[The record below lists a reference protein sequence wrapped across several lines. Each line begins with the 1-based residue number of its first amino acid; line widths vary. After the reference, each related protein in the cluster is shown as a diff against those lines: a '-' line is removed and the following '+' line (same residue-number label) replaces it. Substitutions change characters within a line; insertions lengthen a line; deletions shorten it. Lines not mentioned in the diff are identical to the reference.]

1 MDKRII
7 ISADESVVCPK
18 CAHHFTLAH
27 GISRQTIDHYAEEY
41 DAAFQAERKALVQ
54 SIEDETE
61 RRAKRK
67 FTDEITKLQEALA
80 ASQKA
85 EREQRQAILKAQT
98 EARAKALEEFAQE
111 KRVLAEELADKD
123 SKLKDHRAQELEL
136 RRQKKQLEEQQTNM
150 QLQLERQIDEA
161 RKHIREEISRRE
173 GQRFALVEA
182 EYRKKIDD
190 AHKANE
196 DLRRKLEQGSQQL
209 QGEVLELEV
218 EHVLSTS
225 FVHDHIEAVKK
236 GSRGADVLQTVRS
249 PVGQNCGRI
258 IWEAKRAENWSDK
271 WLLKLRDDQQEACAD
286 IAVLVS
292 TTLPRGMNE
301 PFVLLGDVW
310 VVSPHL
316 IRPLAEVLRVVLLE
330 VHKLKLVNTGRDEKM
345 ELLYIYLTSPQF
357 AQRISTMLDVFETMR
372 ADLESEKRTTQKRWA
387 KQQGQL
393 DRLTT
398 NMVSVV
404 GELQAIAHEELPQL
418 ASIEALAPDEL
429 IDEVES

>member
-18 CAHHFTLAH
+18 CAHHFTLAQ
-27 GISRQTIDHYAEEY
+27 GISRQTIDRYAEEY

-54 SIEDETE
+54 SLQDEAE

-80 ASQKA
+80 VSQKA
-85 EREQRQAILKAQT
+85 EREQHKAILKAQA
-98 EARAKALEEFAQE
+98 EARAKALGEYAQE
-111 KRVLAEELADKD
+111 KRLLAEELADKD
-123 SKLKDHRAQELEL
+123 SKLKEHRAQELEL
-136 RRQKKQLEEQQTNM
+136 RRQKKQLEEQQANM

-161 RKHIREEISRRE
+161 RKQISEEISRRE
-173 GQRFALVEA
+173 GHRFALIEA

-190 AHKANE
+190 AHKSNE
-196 DLRRKLEQGSQQL
+196 ELRRKLEQGSQQL

-218 EHVLSTS
+218 ENVLSTS
-225 FVHDHIEAVKK
+225 FVHDRIEAVKK
-236 GSRGADVLQTVRS
+236 GARGADVVQTVRT

-258 IWEAKRAENWSDK
+258 IWEAKRAENWSEK
-271 WLLKLRDDQQEACAD
+271 WLQKLKDDQQEAGAD

-292 TTLPRGMNE
+292 TAMPRGMTE
-301 PFVLLGDVW
+301 PFVLLGDIW

-330 VHKLKLVNTGRDEKM
+330 AHKVKLVNSGREEKM
-345 ELLYIYLTSPQF
+345 ELLYSYLTSPQF
-357 AQRISTMLDVFETMR
+357 TQRLSTMLDVFETMR
-372 ADLESEKRTTQKRWA
+372 VDLESEKRSTQRRWA
-387 KQQGQL
+387 KQQAQL

-418 ASIEALAPDEL
+418 GSIDSLELSSDE
-429 IDEVES
+429 IE

>member
-18 CAHHFTLAH
+18 CAHHFTLAQ
-27 GISRQTIDHYAEEY
+27 GISRQTIDRYAEEY

-54 SIEDETE
+54 SLEEEAE

-80 ASQKA
+80 VSQKA
-85 EREQRQAILKAQT
+85 EREHHQAILKAQA
-98 EARAKALEEFAQE
+98 EARAKALGEFAQE
-111 KRVLAEELADKD
+111 KRLLAEEIANKD
-123 SKLKDHRAQELEL
+123 GRLKEHRAQELEL
-136 RRQKKQLEEQQTNM
+136 RRQKKQLEEQQANI

-161 RKHIREEISRRE
+161 RKQISEEISRRE

-218 EHVLSTS
+218 EHVLSAS

-236 GSRGADVLQTVRS
+236 GARGADVLQTVRT
-249 PVGQNCGRI
+249 PVGQDCGLI

-271 WLLKLRDDQQEACAD
+271 WLQKLKDDQQEASAD

-292 TTLPRGMNE
+292 TALPRGITT
-301 PFVLLGDVW
+301 PFMLIGDVW

-316 IRPLAEVLRVVLLE
+316 IRPVAEALRVVLLE
-330 VHKLKLVNTGRDEKM
+330 AHKLKLVNSGRDEKM
-345 ELLYIYLTSPQF
+345 ELLYNYLTSTQF
-357 AQRISTMLDVFETMR
+357 AQRISTMLDVFESMR
-372 ADLESEKRTTQKRWA
+372 ADLESEKRSTQKRWA
-387 KQQGQL
+387 KQQAQL
-393 DRLTT
+393 DRMTT

-418 ASIEALAPDEL
+418 ESIIRLEPMSDGIE
-429 IDEVES
+429 

>member
-18 CAHHFTLAH
+18 CAQHFTLAQ
-27 GISRQTIDHYAEEY
+27 GISRQTIDRYAEEY
-41 DAAFQAERKALVQ
+41 DAVFQAERKALVQ
-54 SIEDETE
+54 SLEDEAE

-67 FTDEITKLQEALA
+67 FTDEISKLQEALA
-80 ASQKA
+80 VSQKA

-98 EARAKALEEFAQE
+98 EARAKALGEFAQE

-123 SKLKDHRAQELEL
+123 SKLKEHRAQELEL
-136 RRQKKQLEEQQTNM
+136 RRQKKQLEEQQANM
-150 QLQLERQIDEA
+150 QLLLERQIDEA
-161 RKHIREEISRRE
+161 RKQIAEEISQRE
-173 GQRFALVEA
+173 GQRFALIEA

-190 AHKANE
+190 AHKAND

-225 FVHDHIEAVKK
+225 FVHDRIEAVKK
-236 GSRGADVLQTVRS
+236 GARGADVLQTVRT

-271 WLLKLRDDQQEACAD
+271 WLQKLKDDQQEAGAD

-292 TTLPRGMNE
+292 TAMPRGVTE
-301 PFVLLGDVW
+301 PFMLFSDVW
-310 VVSPHL
+310 VVSPYL
-316 IRPLAEVLRVVLLE
+316 IRPLAEALRVVLLE
-330 VHKLKLVNTGRDEKM
+330 AHKVQLVNTGREEKM
-345 ELLYIYLTSPQF
+345 ELLYSYLTSPQF
-357 AQRISTMLDVFETMR
+357 TQRLSTMLDVFETMR
-372 ADLESEKRTTQKRWA
+372 VDLDSEKRSTQRRWA
-387 KQQGQL
+387 KQQAQL

-398 NMVSVV
+398 NIVSVV
-404 GELQAIAHEELPQL
+404 GELQAIAHDEMLQL
-418 ASIEALAPDEL
+418 GSIIPLEISADET
-429 IDEVES
+429 E

>member
-18 CAHHFTLAH
+18 CAHHFTLAQ
-27 GISRQTIDHYAEEY
+27 GISRQTIDRYAEEY

-54 SIEDETE
+54 SLQDEAE

-67 FTDEITKLQEALA
+67 FTDEITKLQEALE

-85 EREQRQAILKAQT
+85 EREQRQAILKAQI
-98 EARAKALEEFAQE
+98 EARAKALGEFAQE

-123 SKLKDHRAQELEL
+123 SKLKEHRAQELEL
-136 RRQKKQLEEQQTNM
+136 RRQKKQLEEQQANM

-161 RKHIREEISRRE
+161 RKQISEEISRRE
-173 GQRFALVEA
+173 GQRFALIEA

-190 AHKANE
+190 AHKSNE
-196 DLRRKLEQGSQQL
+196 ELRRKLEQGSQQL

-218 EHVLSTS
+218 ENVLSTS
-225 FVHDHIEAVKK
+225 FVHDRIEAVKK
-236 GSRGADVLQTVRS
+236 GSRGADVVQAVRT
-249 PVGQNCGRI
+249 PVGQICGRI
-258 IWEAKRAENWSDK
+258 IWEAKRAENWSEK
-271 WLLKLRDDQQEACAD
+271 WLQKLKDDQQEAGAD

-292 TTLPRGMNE
+292 TTMPRGVTE
-301 PFVLLGDVW
+301 PFVLLSDVW
-310 VVSPHL
+310 VVSPYL
-316 IRPLAEVLRVVLLE
+316 IRPLAEALRVVLLE
-330 VHKLKLVNTGRDEKM
+330 AHKVKLVNTGREEKM
-345 ELLYIYLTSPQF
+345 DLLFNYLTSPQF
-357 AQRISTMLDVFETMR
+357 TQRLSTMLGVFETMR
-372 ADLESEKRTTQKRWA
+372 VDLESEKRSTQRRWA
-387 KQQGQL
+387 KQQSQL

-418 ASIEALAPDEL
+418 ENIIPPEL
-429 IDEVES
+429 LSDGLE